1 MNSKQICYI
10 PDGGVIDFQV
20 DKLTY
25 EMAFEYASYP
35 HIITYPGYE
44 GGTEKFLVKAS
55 IVQFASNCTIL

>member
-25 EMAFEYASYP
+25 EKAFEYASS
-35 HIITYPGYE
+35 HI
-44 GGTEKFLVKAS
+44 
-55 IVQFASNCTIL
+55 